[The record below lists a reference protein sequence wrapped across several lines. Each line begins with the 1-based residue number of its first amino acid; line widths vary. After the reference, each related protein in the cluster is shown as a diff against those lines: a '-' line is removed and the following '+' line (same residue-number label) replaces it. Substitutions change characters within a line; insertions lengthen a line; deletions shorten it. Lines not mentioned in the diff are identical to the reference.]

1 MTEPAAE
8 ESFVLELQDVHANIG
23 VSHIL
28 QGVSLSVPKNTVT
41 VILGRNG
48 VGKTTTLRAILGLVQ
63 RTGLIRFNGERI
75 DQRRTYE
82 IVRLGMSYV
91 PEDRDVFY
99 ALTVEENL
107 RLAERADKNHRY
119 DLVYDLFPE
128 LKRRAKQ
135 MAGTLSG
142 GQQQMVS
149 LGRGLLN
156 DDPVMIVDEPTKGLA
171 PRLVS
176 EVVDVLDR
184 ARELTT
190 ILMVEQNIA
199 AARRLAG
206 HVVIMA
212 EGRTTY
218 EGSAEVLADD
228 QRLRVILGLATER
241 AHS

>member
-1 MTEPAAE
+1 
-8 ESFVLELQDVHANIG
+8 VHASIG

-28 QGVSLSVPKNTVT
+28 QGVSLTAPRNLCT

-48 VGKTTTLRAILGLVQ
+48 VGKTTTLRSILGLVQ
-63 RTGLIRFNGERI
+63 RTGFIEFNGARI
-75 DQRRTYE
+75 DQRRTFE
-82 IVRLGMSYV
+82 IVRQGISYV
-91 PEDRDVFY
+91 PEDRDVFHG
-99 ALTVEENL
+99 LSVEENL
-107 RLAERADKNHRY
+107 KLAERPGKEHRY
-119 DLVYDLFPE
+119 ELVFSLFPE
-128 LKRRAKQ
+128 LKQRARQ

-156 DDPVMIVDEPTKGLA
+156 DDPFIIIDEPTKGLA

-184 ARELTT
+184 ARELST

-199 AARRLAG
+199 AAKRLAG
-206 HVVIMA
+206 HVVIMT
-212 EGRTTY
+212 EGHTAY
-218 EGSAEVLADD
+218 EGSPEVLADD
-228 QRLRVILGLATER
+228 QRLRVILGLATEG

>member
-1 MTEPAAE
+1 MTEPDAE
-8 ESFVLELQDVHANIG
+8 EFVLQLEDVHASIG

-28 QGVSLSVPKNTVT
+28 QGVSLTVPKNKVT

-48 VGKTTTLRAILGLVQ
+48 VGKTTTLRSVLGLVD
-63 RTGLIRFNGERI
+63 RTGLIKFNGERI

-82 IVRLGMSYV
+82 IVRLGLSYV
-91 PEDRDVFY
+91 PEDRDVFH

-107 RLAERADKNHRY
+107 KLAERPGKEHRY
-119 DLVYDLFPE
+119 DLIYTLFPE
-128 LKRRAKQ
+128 LKQRAKQ

-156 DDPVMIVDEPTKGLA
+156 DDALIIVDEPTKGLA

-184 ARELTT
+184 ARELAT

-212 EGRTTY
+212 EGRSTY
-218 EGSAEVLADD
+218 EGSAEILADD
-228 QRLRVILGLATER
+228 QRLRVILGLATES